1 MKATIV
7 LCMLLGLATWAL
19 VGEPSAMAAGL
30 TTAVGSHPARTA
42 ERTADPLLMIV
53 SGATLLALASAVRRY
68 IP

>member
-1 MKATIV
+1 MKATIM

-30 TTAVGSHPARTA
+30 TTTAGSHPARMA
-42 ERTADPLLMIV
+42 EPVLMIV

-68 IP
+68 GP